1 MMGKNRTYLSCFLIM
16 GTVVL
21 IILDL
26 NRYSVMQKVAY
37 KRVSTV
43 EQKTDRQLDG
53 MTFDKV
59 FEDKVSGKDINRPAL
74 QEMLEYVRE
83 GDELYIHSLDRLGRN
98 TADLIELMNQLRAKG
113 VTVKFV
119 KQGLEF
125 KPDTSNPMNDLMF
138 TMLAAFS
145 QFERELMLE
154 RQREGIAKAKDEG
167 KYKGRPATVDKEAI
181 VQALKDGKSFRK
193 VAKEFEVSLSTVQR
207 AVKALED
214 VA

>member
-1 MMGKNRTYLSCFLIM
+1 MA
-16 GTVVL
+16 
-21 IILDL
+21 
-26 NRYSVMQKVAY
+26 KVAY
-37 KRVSTV
+37 KRVSTA
-43 EQKTDRQLDG
+43 EQNTARQLDN

-59 FEDKVSGKDINRPAL
+59 FEDKVSGKDTNRPKL
-74 QEMLEYVRE
+74 QAMLEYGLRE

-125 KPDTSNPMNDLMF
+125 KPDINNLMNDLMF

-154 RQREGIAKAKDEG
+154 RQREGIAKAKEDG
-167 KYKGRPATVDKEAI
+167 KYKGRPLSKNVDREGILK
-181 VQALKDGKSFRK
+181 ALQEGISFRK
-193 VAKEFEVSLSTVQR
+193 VAKKFDVSLSTVQR
-207 AVKALED
+207 VLKEVEEKEPKP

>member
-1 MMGKNRTYLSCFLIM
+1 MA
-16 GTVVL
+16 
-21 IILDL
+21 
-26 NRYSVMQKVAY
+26 KVAY
-37 KRVSTV
+37 KRVSTA
-43 EQKTDRQLDG
+43 EQNTARQLDN

-59 FEDKVSGKDINRPAL
+59 FEDKVSGKDTNRPKL
-74 QEMLEYVRE
+74 QAMLEYGLRE

-125 KPDTSNPMNDLMF
+125 KPDTNNSMNDLMF

-154 RQREGIAKAKDEG
+154 RQREGIAKAKEEG
-167 KYKGRPATVDKEAI
+167 KYKGRPLSKTVDRKGI
-181 VQALKDGKSFRK
+181 LKALHEGMSFRK
-193 VAKEFEVSLSTVQR
+193 VANTFDVSLSTVQR
-207 AVKALED
+207 VLKEFEEKEPKH

>member
-1 MMGKNRTYLSCFLIM
+1 M

-125 KPDTSNPMNDLMF
+125 KPDTSNPMTDLMF

-154 RQREGIAKAKDEG
+154 RQREGIAKAKE
-167 KYKGRPATVDKEAI
+167 RT
-181 VQALKDGKSFRK
+181 R
-193 VAKEFEVSLSTVQR
+193 
-207 AVKALED
+207 
-214 VA
+214 

>member
-1 MMGKNRTYLSCFLIM
+1 M